1 MRLKAL
7 TTTMETRRSSALRLL
22 GLARRAGAVAPGTE
36 AVRRA
41 VRDGEALLILMAEDA
56 SSVQMKKIRTT
67 QDDGSIPRVTLG
79 DRATLGAALGMAELS
94 VVAVTQASLA
104 NRLVEELEGS
114 EDEDCTD
121 AVEA

>member
-7 TTTMETRRSSALRLL
+7 TTMETRRSSALRLL

-41 VRDGEALLILMAEDA
+41 LRDGEALLILMAEDA
-56 SSVQMKKIRTT
+56 SSVQMKKIRTM

-79 DRATLGAALGMAELS
+79 DRATLGAALGVAELS

-104 NRLVEELEGS
+104 NRLIEELEGS
-114 EDEDCTD
+114 EDEDRTD

>member
-7 TTTMETRRSSALRLL
+7 TTMETRRSSALRLL

-56 SSVQMKKIRTT
+56 SSVQLKKLRTT
-67 QDDGSIPRVTLG
+67 RDDGSIPRVTLG
-79 DRATLGAALGMAELS
+79 DRATLGAAVGRSKLS
-94 VVAVTQASLA
+94 AVAVTQSSFAD
-104 NRLVEELEGS
+104 RLVEELLGS
-114 EDEDCTD
+114 RGDCRTN

>member
-7 TTTMETRRSSALRLL
+7 TTMETRRSSALRLL

-41 VRDGEALLILMAEDA
+41 LRDGEALLILMAEDA
-56 SSVQMKKIRTT
+56 SSVQMKKIRTM
-67 QDDGSIPRVTLG
+67 QDHGSIPRVTLG
-79 DRATLGAALGMAELS
+79 DRATLGAALGVAKLS

-104 NRLVEELEGS
+104 NRLIEELEGS
-114 EDEDCTD
+114 EDEDRTD

>member
-7 TTTMETRRSSALRLL
+7 TTMETRRSSALRLL

-41 VRDGEALLILMAEDA
+41 LRDGEALLILMAEDA
-56 SSVQMKKIRTT
+56 SSVQMKKIRTM

-104 NRLVEELEGS
+104 NRLIEELEGS

>member
-56 SSVQMKKIRTT
+56 SSVQMKKIRTM